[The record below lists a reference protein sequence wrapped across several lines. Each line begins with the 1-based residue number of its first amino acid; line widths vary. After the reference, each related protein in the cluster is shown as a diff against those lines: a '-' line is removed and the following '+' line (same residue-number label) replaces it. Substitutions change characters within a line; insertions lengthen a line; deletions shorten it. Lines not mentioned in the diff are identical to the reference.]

1 MYKGGLGAGAVTVT
15 TGSAL
20 ILPNTG
26 SSLLINVALSIG
38 AGLIVWGFLYARAIR
53 ATR

>member
-1 MYKGGLGAGAVTVT
+1 MYKGGLGAGAGAVT
-15 TGSAL
+15 TGTAV

-26 SSLLINVALSIG
+26 GSLLINVALAVG
-38 AGLIVWGFLYARAIR
+38 VGLMVWGFMYARSTR

>member
-1 MYKGGLGAGAVTVT
+1 MYKGGLGAGAATVT

-26 SSLLINVALSIG
+26 SNLLVNIALSVG
-38 AGLIVWGFLYARAIR
+38 AGLIVWGFVYART
-53 ATR
+53 TRTTR

>member
-1 MYKGGLGAGAVTVT
+1 MYKGGLGAGVGAVT

-20 ILPNTG
+20 ILPETG
-26 SSLLINVALSIG
+26 GSLMINVALSVG
-38 AGLIVWGFLYARAIR
+38 AGLIVWGFMYARSIR